1 MFKDV
6 NDLTNEELKQLH
18 GLCHQWCI
26 DNFKVGDEIVA
37 LTEYDD
43 DIEDDALLHCYLFRN
58 NEFGDVR
65 GFTDNFEE
73 MMEDFDYYDFTE
85 WSFKNVTDFKN
96 FLDEMK
102 ISYKSNIKE
111 SLSELLIENVWRN
124 RTNKIF
130 YKFRGTVKLFGK

>member
-1 MFKDV
+1 MFRDV

-26 DNFKVGDEIVA
+26 DNFKPGDEIVA

-43 DIEDDALLHCYLFRN
+43 EIEDDALLHCYLFRN
-58 NEFGDVR
+58 NKFGDVR
-65 GFTDNFEE
+65 GFTDYFEE

-96 FLDEMK
+96 FLDEIK
-102 ISYKSNIKE
+102 VAYK
-111 SLSELLIENVWRN
+111 
-124 RTNKIF
+124 
-130 YKFRGTVKLFGK
+130 